1 MLVGYLLT
9 LSYTTYY
16 TKSSIEDWEYD
27 VNYVRIWL
35 LIEAMFFYSWL
46 AASILFVT
54 VAYVFSF
61 RSTIMNDAV
70 LQNDD
75 NVWNDR

>member
-1 MLVGYLLT
+1 MLVGYLMT

-16 TKSSIEDWEYD
+16 TRKSIEEWEYD

-35 LIEAMFFYSWL
+35 LIEAMFFFAWL
-46 AASILFVT
+46 CASVLFVT